1 MAKEQRIVRFTGMV
15 QGVGF
20 RFTACRVAAGFD
32 ITGYV
37 RNCSDGSVECV
48 AEGERAE
55 IDAFLAEM
63 EDRMRGYIR
72 GRTQQTAPG
81 SGQFSNFG
89 MRY

>member
-1 MAKEQRIVRFTGMV
+1 MAKEQRIVRFSGTV

-20 RFTACRVAAGFD
+20 RFTACRAAAGFD

-37 RNCSDGSVECV
+37 RNCSDGSVECL

-55 IDAFLAEM
+55 IDAFLAEL
-63 EDRMRGYIR
+63 EDRMQGYIR
-72 GRTQQTAPG
+72 GRTQQTAPC
-81 SGQFSNFG
+81 SGQFSGFD